1 MDYFDQL
8 LQVTIIDPPPTHTHS
23 HQQRKHQKV
32 AGQQALKMLI
42 THTTAKR
49 QGSKVAQLLPP
60 SPHVLAH
67 SPNGFVG
74 EILFLLSRI
83 HSECFLKTRM
93 WGESHLRRY
102 PPENSHSSSLV

>member
-1 MDYFDQL
+1 
-8 LQVTIIDPPPTHTHS
+8 
-23 HQQRKHQKV
+23 
-32 AGQQALKMLI
+32 MLI

-60 SPHVLAH
+60 SPHVFAH

-83 HSECFLKTRM
+83 QWMFF
-93 WGESHLRRY
+93 
-102 PPENSHSSSLV
+102 ENTHVGWVTPQTLPAWNLPQFQPSVDDPLLVFK